1 VLYESWQRQR
11 SSAAP
16 EPRIG
21 EFAEAGHSP
30 KQDTAKYGAGEQF
43 VLPPHLFRIEAF
55 PFDWILPF
63 QAIYLKKKKKSLQKR
78 FLGKV
83 RLPAFYG
90 THPMKFPKSIVGESL
105 DPFPSSHCFLGHP
118 QLGSGQ
124 EEQEKLPR
132 AAGSY
137 SRPVRD
143 QHSMSSP
150 LLSSVLFLR
159 SPQ

>member
-1 VLYESWQRQR
+1 MTKAMHGACVLDESWQRQR

-63 QAIYLKKKKKSLQKR
+63 QAIYLKKKKKSTE
-78 FLGKV
+78 KV
-83 RLPAFYG
+83 
-90 THPMKFPKSIVGESL
+90 SWES
-105 DPFPSSHCFLGHP
+105 PPSSILWHTP
-118 QLGSGQ
+118 NEISQIDSW
-124 EEQEKLPR
+124 
-132 AAGSY
+132 
-137 SRPVRD
+137 
-143 QHSMSSP
+143 
-150 LLSSVLFLR
+150 
-159 SPQ
+159 